1 MMRRRRRSYKFTEKT
16 HSKKAIVS
24 FGLSS
29 VSLVTYLFFVYLSY
43 QAAGQL
49 STYYGG
55 FGVLAMIVAFVSL
68 ALSLTTLKEE
78 DSFALFP
85 RMAIVTSILSTLLWV
100 GNYIQ
105 GFMRG

>member
-1 MMRRRRRSYKFTEKT
+1 MRRRRRSYKFTEKT
-16 HSKKAIVS
+16 HSKRAMIS
-24 FGLSS
+24 FGLAA
-29 VSLVTYLFFVYLSY
+29 VTLVTYLVFVYLSY

-55 FGVLAMIVAFVSL
+55 FGVLAMLVAIVSVG
-68 ALSLTTLKEE
+68 LSITTLKEE

-85 RMAIVTSILSTLLWV
+85 RLAMITSVLSTLLWV
-100 GNYIQ
+100 GNYVQ